1 MDFVIYKWII
11 IDNRIENKQL
21 LQIKRIIYLK
31 SLCFPLLFSVVL
43 KYFLLASSCCVC
55 YTDSSETMVN

>member
-31 SLCFPLLFSVVL
+31 SLWFSLAIFCCFEIFSAG
-43 KYFLLASSCCVC
+43 K
-55 YTDSSETMVN
+55 